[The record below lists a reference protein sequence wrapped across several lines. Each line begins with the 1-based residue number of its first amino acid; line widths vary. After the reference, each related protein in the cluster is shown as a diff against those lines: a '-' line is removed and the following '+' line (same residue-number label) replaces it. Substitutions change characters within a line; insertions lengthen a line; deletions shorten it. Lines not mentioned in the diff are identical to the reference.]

1 MATTYGIIMAGG
13 VGARF
18 WPLSRERKP
27 KQFLSI
33 FGNDS
38 LIEMTF
44 NRLRKIVPAE
54 NIYVVTNEMQKQEIL
69 DQLPDLREENIIT
82 EPIGRNTAPCIGL
95 AALHIRKIDPD
106 ATMVVLPADHLI
118 QNVNEFVRVLND
130 AVNIANQTR
139 HLVTIGI
146 KPTRPETGYG
156 YIQYIEENEKKN
168 PYVTQCGYRVK
179 TFAEKPNLSTAERF
193 LESGDFLWNSGMF
206 IWKVETILEEI
217 QNRLPDLHDGLD
229 SIDKSIGSDDY
240 AVILDQV
247 YRMIRGISIDYGV
260 MEKAEGVYVLR
271 GEFGWSDVGSWD
283 EVYRVISKDNQEN
296 AIHGR
301 VIARNSKNNLLHA
314 NSRTIATFG
323 VDDLIVIETD
333 DAILV
338 CKRGESQN
346 VKEVVDYIRRKHIDD
361 LL

>member
-1 MATTYGIIMAGG
+1 MATPYGVIMAGG

-18 WPLSRERKP
+18 WPLSRERNP

-33 FGNDS
+33 FGNHS

-44 NRLRKIVPAE
+44 NRLRKVIQSG
-54 NIYVVTNEMQKQEIL
+54 NIYVVTNAVQREIISQK
-69 DQLPDLREENIIT
+69 LPDLPSQNIIV

-95 AALHIRKIDPD
+95 AAIHIKQRDPD
-106 ATMVVLPADHLI
+106 AVMVVVPADHLI
-118 QNVNEFVRVLND
+118 QNEDEFARVLTNAID
-130 AVNIANQTR
+130 VAVETK

-156 YIQYIEENEKKN
+156 YIQYIEETEQKN
-168 PYVTQCGYRVK
+168 PHVKKGAFRVK

-206 IWKVETILEEI
+206 IWKVDTILGEI
-217 QNRLPDLHDGLD
+217 NRLLPELYEGLMTID
-229 SIDKSIGSDDY
+229 SVLATPEY
-240 AVILDQV
+240 PQTLDQV

-260 MEKAEGVYVLR
+260 MEKAKHVYVLY

-283 EVYRVISKDNQEN
+283 EVYRVSSKDENGN

-301 VIARNSKNNLLHA
+301 VVARNSRNNLLHA
-314 NSRTIATFG
+314 HKRTIATHG
-323 VDDLIVIETD
+323 VEDLIVVETE
-333 DAILV
+333 DAILI
-338 CKRGESQN
+338 CRRGHSQD
-346 VKEVVDYIRRKHIDD
+346 VKEIVDYLRRKHLDD
-361 LL
+361 LV

>member
-1 MATTYGIIMAGG
+1 MSTTYGVIMAGG

-33 FGNDS
+33 FGDES
-38 LIEMTF
+38 LIEMTY
-44 NRLRKIVPAE
+44 NRLRRIVE
-54 NIYVVTNEMQKQEIL
+54 KDNIFVVTNEIQRQAINEL
-69 DQLPDLREENIIT
+69 LTELPEENILS

-95 AALHIRKIDPD
+95 AAVHIKHRDPD
-106 ATMVVLPADHLI
+106 ATMVVLPADHII
-118 QNVNEFVRVLND
+118 QDVDEFSRVVSNAVLVANE
-130 AVNIANQTR
+130 TR

-168 PYVTQCGYRVK
+168 PYVLKGAYRVK

-206 IWKVETILEEI
+206 IWNVDIILHEI
-217 QNRLPDLHDGLD
+217 HNQLPELHDGLGMITD
-229 SIDKSIGSDDY
+229 VIGKREY
-240 AVILDQV
+240 APTVDQV

-260 MEKAEGVYVLR
+260 MEKAEHVYVLR
-271 GEFGWSDVGSWD
+271 GDFGWSDVGSWD
-283 EVYRVISKDNQEN
+283 EVYRVSSKDRYGN

-301 VIARNSKNNLLHA
+301 AIARNSMNNLIHA
-314 NSRTIATFG
+314 HNRTVAVFG
-323 VDDLIVIETD
+323 INDLIVVETE

-338 CKRGESQN
+338 CKRGESQD
-346 VKEVVDYIRRKHIDD
+346 VKEIVDYIRRKHIDD

>member
-1 MATTYGIIMAGG
+1 MASTYGIIMAGG

-33 FGNDS
+33 FGNES
-38 LIEMTF
+38 LIGMTF
-44 NRLRKIVPAE
+44 NRLRKIIDAE
-54 NIYVVTNEMQKQEIL
+54 NIYVVTNEIQKQEIL
-69 DQLPDLREENIIT
+69 DQLSDLREENIIA

-118 QNVNEFVRVLND
+118 QNVNEFIRVLKD
-130 AVNIANQTR
+130 AVTIADQSR

-146 KPTRPETGYG
+146 QPTRPETGYG
-156 YIQYIEENEKKN
+156 YIQFIEENEKKN
-168 PYVTQCGYRVK
+168 PYVTKGAYRVK

-206 IWKVETILEEI
+206 IWKVESILEEI
-217 QNRLPDLHDGLD
+217 ENLLPDLYDGLD
-229 SIDKSIGSDDY
+229 SIDKSIGTDDY

-283 EVYRVISKDNQEN
+283 EVYRVSGKDNQDN
-296 AIHGR
+296 AVHGR

-333 DAILV
+333 DAVLV